1 MPLACM
7 ILHGCRYYANQL
19 RKDKRTDERVTSMRA
34 QLVRL
39 DPGAIGDGDGD
50 GDVDADA
57 DGDGDGDGGDGVYDD
72 APFVIAASIFS

>member
-7 ILHGCRYYANQL
+7 ILHASRYYANQL

-39 DPGAIGDGDGD
+39 DPGARCGLHWQCT
-50 GDVDADA
+50 DVSSA
-57 DGDGDGDGGDGVYDD
+57 
-72 APFVIAASIFS
+72 

>member
-1 MPLACM
+1 MPLACV
-7 ILHGCRYYANQL
+7 ILLACRYYANQL

-39 DPGAIGDGDGD
+39 DPGAIGDGDAD
-50 GDVDADA
+50 ADADA

>member
-50 GDVDADA
+50 GGGGA
-57 DGDGDGDGGDGVYDD
+57 DGDGDGGDGVYDD